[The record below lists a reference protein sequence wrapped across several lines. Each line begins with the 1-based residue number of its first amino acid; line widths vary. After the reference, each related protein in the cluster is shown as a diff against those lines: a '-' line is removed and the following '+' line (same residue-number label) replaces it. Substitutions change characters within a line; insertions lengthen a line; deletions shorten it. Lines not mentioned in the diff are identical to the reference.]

1 MIADWPR
8 SRVSPE
14 AFGVVPRSS
23 RILTLFVEGK
33 EEAVV
38 GQGSAI
44 SLDSPL
50 TFDDLSHQLF
60 FNLFFFGCAG
70 SSLLPGLALVVVG
83 AGHSSVVVCGLLIA
97 VASHVA
103 LPGFRAGLS
112 RCGAQT

>member
-60 FNLFFFGCAG
+60 FNLFFLAA
-70 SSLLPGLALVVVG
+70 LGLRYCL
-83 AGHSSVVVCGLLIA
+83 GLL
-97 VASHVA
+97 
-103 LPGFRAGLS
+103 
-112 RCGAQT
+112 

>member
-1 MIADWPR
+1 M
-8 SRVSPE
+8 E
-14 AFGVVPRSS
+14 
-23 RILTLFVEGK
+23 EK

-44 SLDSPL
+44 SLDSLHLLLMIRP
-50 TFDDLSHQLF
+50 TNF
-60 FNLFFFGCAG
+60 FLIYFFFGCAG